1 MYVCVWL
8 SLRRKMYILS
18 CYILPHLFYLP
29 WHYVRVTGLY
39 KSGCFLSN
47 SGFFVCFL
55 LGSTAHVTENSASR
69 DHRPGHLQVQHWLC
83 WKQLSLKTC
92 QNGWLLDCI
101 VTGDQVKKTN
111 RKRHFLNI
119 LCIRQADVMLKKI
132 WRANQRNPTIFMP
145 CLYRSV
151 FFSFFCFFFSQSSP
165 ISHVIYLVVRGLHIH
180 YRIRPL
186 PPFSWDGLSPS
197 AASPLEGADVKPQS
211 YYCYYPVHPLL
222 QHIFFNTLFG
232 VGVGFV
238 IFFWGGYHNQL
249 QILHISTCK

>member
-47 SGFFVCFL
+47 SGFFVCLL

-92 QNGWLLDCI
+92 QNGWLLDCSKWRPGEKMNW
-101 VTGDQVKKTN
+101 T
-111 RKRHFLNI
+111 
-119 LCIRQADVMLKKI
+119 VMVNFI
-132 WRANQRNPTIFMP
+132 
-145 CLYRSV
+145 
-151 FFSFFCFFFSQSSP
+151 
-165 ISHVIYLVVRGLHIH
+165 
-180 YRIRPL
+180 
-186 PPFSWDGLSPS
+186 
-197 AASPLEGADVKPQS
+197 
-211 YYCYYPVHPLL
+211 
-222 QHIFFNTLFG
+222 
-232 VGVGFV
+232 V
-238 IFFWGGYHNQL
+238 IFFKYFVYTTSWCNVEKNMKSQPKKSHH
-249 QILHISTCK
+249 LHALFI